1 MLNLYLTL
9 IDSDEDKVRFTKLYE
24 QYRHLMFYIAQE
36 ILKDEHLSEDAV
48 QESFLQIAKN
58 FHKVGE
64 ILCPETRNF
73 TVIITKNV
81 ALTMF
86 RHKRD
91 HIDMD
96 SYVESGSF
104 EISEDVFDA
113 VSNKFLTECILKLPE
128 IYRDSLYLYH
138 LYGYSFHEISN
149 LLSVPVE
156 TTKKRTQRARSS
168 KDHAGSVDRTIGISH
183 YWLRCCRTLCFGMAR
198 RRKFQTGNIR
208 CYL

>member
-9 IDSDEDKVRFTKLYE
+9 VDSDEDKIRFTKLYE

-36 ILKDEHLSEDAV
+36 ILKDEQLSEDAV
-48 QESFLQIAKN
+48 QEAFLRIAKN

-81 ALTMF
+81 ALTML
-86 RHKRD
+86 RHRHED
-91 HIDMD
+91 VDMD
-96 SYVESGSF
+96 SYIESSS
-104 EISEDVFDA
+104 SETTEDIFDT
-113 VSNKFLTECILKLPE
+113 VSNKILAECILKLPE

-149 LLSVPVE
+149 LMSVPVE
-156 TTKKRTQRARSS
+156 TTKKRTQRARSLL
-168 KDHAGSVDRTIGISH
+168 KGLLEKEGYH
-183 YWLRCCRTLCFGMAR
+183 YE
-198 RRKFQTGNIR
+198 
-208 CYL
+208 